1 MWTHPYHNDRI
12 IMVIQEMFF
21 SSGTML
27 FAARFNKLFTRQ
39 DAHSQITHQVPLPMV
54 CLVLTGVS
62 YKSNVF
68 VNLMPKWVFFYS
80 YMLLFM
86 SGKWVNN
93 AQSSLV
99 PTCSTTSIQGM

>member
-1 MWTHPYHNDRI
+1 M
-12 IMVIQEMFF
+12 
-21 SSGTML
+21 S
-27 FAARFNKLFTRQ
+27 FAACFDELFTRQ
-39 DAHSQITHQVPLPMV
+39 DAHSQITRQVSLPMV

-68 VNLMPKWVFFYS
+68 VNLMLKWGFFYS
-80 YMLLFM
+80 YMPLFM
-86 SGKWVNN
+86 SGKQVND